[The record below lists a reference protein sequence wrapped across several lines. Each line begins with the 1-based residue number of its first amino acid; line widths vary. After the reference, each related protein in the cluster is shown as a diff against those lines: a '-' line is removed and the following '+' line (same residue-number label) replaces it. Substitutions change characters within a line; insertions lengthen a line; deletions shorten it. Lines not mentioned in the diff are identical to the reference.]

1 MSDSNWPSTSAQAD
15 EIKGLDR
22 PGVAR
27 FAGQVTGEV
36 PSIPAIRK
44 WPIPYRQIGRKAIYQ
59 PDDVLAFLRKRFAE
73 APVRR
78 AGRPINDSPTRT
90 AL

>member
-1 MSDSNWPSTSAQAD
+1 MSESNWLD

-22 PGVAR
+22 PGVAKL
-27 FAGQVTGEV
+27 AGQVTGEV

-44 WPIPYRQIGRKAIYQ
+44 WPVPYRQIGRKAIYQ

-73 APVRR
+73 APIRR
-78 AGRPINDSPTRT
+78 AGRPINDGPTRT